1 LIKILSD
8 KNERALISYTLP
20 GYTNNDINKN
30 NSSTMQIVSA
40 RVEGRADMIEL
51 GIPCSDPIADGPIIR
66 GIVSIIKW

>member
-1 LIKILSD
+1 LSD

-20 GYTNNDINKN
+20 GY
-30 NSSTMQIVSA
+30 MQIVSA

-51 GIPCSDPIADGPIIR
+51 GIHCSDPIADGPIIR